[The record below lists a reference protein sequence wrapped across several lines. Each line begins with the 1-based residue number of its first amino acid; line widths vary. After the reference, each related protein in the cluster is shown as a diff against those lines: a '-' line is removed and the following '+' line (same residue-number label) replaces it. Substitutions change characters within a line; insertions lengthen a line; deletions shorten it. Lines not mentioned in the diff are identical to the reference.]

1 MAAIFLAIQKY
12 GVSEMVRHR
21 VCCGRFG
28 SDTAPGFIITRDNF
42 SYDKMAGFGNRV
54 RYGAKGFE
62 TVKAV
67 TRGRKV
73 ALHVIDAREN
83 SRLEDVQESKITLS
97 TLMNVTMIGRQ

>member
-21 VCCGRFG
+21 VC
-28 SDTAPGFIITRDNF
+28 
-42 SYDKMAGFGNRV
+42 
-54 RYGAKGFE
+54 YGAKGFE